1 MEMISVQQ
9 AEEIVLS
16 QYQDYGKENISYDL
30 VIGRVLAEDILADRD
45 LPPFDRPTVD
55 GIAIRFTS
63 YEEGFRSFN
72 MKAIQSAGETSVA
85 IDSEDQCIEIM
96 TGAALDST
104 VDTVI
109 RYEDITVDNGIA
121 TININIEKGQNIHLK
136 GKDKK
141 AGEIL
146 VKANQV
152 ITPAIIGIAASVG
165 KTSLWVKK
173 LPKIAIISTGDEM
186 ISPELT
192 PTSFQLRRSNGV
204 TISSVLE
211 KYKIK
216 ADLIHLNDDYEEIKK
231 ELSNYIDIYDILL
244 MSGGVSMGKFDYLPQ
259 VCEELGI
266 KKLFHKIKQRPGKP
280 FWFGKSQNQKLLFA
294 FPGNPVSV
302 FMCLHRYFIPWLER
316 SLEIPQSSPLYAI
329 LENDIEFPFSLQYFA
344 QTKLQINKQGQLIAN
359 IVDTNGSGDFSHLAE
374 TNAFVE
380 LPLEQNTF
388 RKGEVYKV
396 WQYSF
401 LNL

>member
-1 MEMISVQQ
+1 MEMINVQQ
-9 AEEIVLS
+9 AEDIILS
-16 QYQDYGKENISYDL
+16 QYQDYGKESIAYQL
-30 VIGRVLAEDILADRD
+30 ALGRVLAEDILADRD

-55 GIAIRFTS
+55 GIAICFIS
-63 YEEGFRSFN
+63 YEKGNRTFAI
-72 MKAIQSAGETSVA
+72 KAVQSAGEASVA
-85 IDSEDQCIEIM
+85 IDSKDQCIEIM

-109 RYEDITVDNGIA
+109 RYEDITVSNGIA
-121 TININIEKGQNIHLK
+121 TINIDIRKGQNIHLK

-141 AGEIL
+141 AAEIL

-173 LPKIAIISTGDEM
+173 LPKIAVISTGDEM
-186 ISPELT
+186 ISPEIA
-192 PTSFQLRRSNGV
+192 PTAFQLRRSNGI
-204 TISSVLE
+204 TIQSVLE
-211 KYKIK
+211 KYKIA
-216 ADLIHLNDDYEEIKK
+216 ADHLHLNDDYEDIKN
-231 ELSNYIDIYDILL
+231 ELIRCIAQYDVLL

-266 KKLFHKIKQRPGKP
+266 EKLFHKIKQRPGKP
-280 FWFGKSQNQKLLFA
+280 FWFGKSRNQKLAFA

-302 FMCLHRYFIPWLER
+302 FMCLHRYFIPWLEK
-316 SLEIPQSSPLYAI
+316 SLGIPQNSPLYAI
-329 LENDIEFPFSLQYFA
+329 LGNDIEFPFSLQYFA
-344 QTKLQINKQGQLIAN
+344 QVKLQINEQGQLIAN

-374 TNAFVE
+374 TDAFVE
-380 LPLEQNTF
+380 LPLEQNIF
-388 RKGEVYKV
+388 RKGEVYKI
-396 WQYSF
+396 WKYSF